1 MFEPKEPVVLQDEF
15 VIPRGEYCWL
25 KSYAKLVPSY
35 RIASVVFFFANYPLN
50 VGTRSFIWCATLYTY
65 ALVFYIGKNLHFLM
79 NLAEVKAFFL
89 RGEEYDHQSSHISN
103 ILKIST
109 ESLIQ

>member
-35 RIASVVFFFANYPLN
+35 RIASVVVFFANYPLN
-50 VGTRSFIWCATLYTY
+50 VGTRSFI
-65 ALVFYIGKNLHFLM
+65 
-79 NLAEVKAFFL
+79 
-89 RGEEYDHQSSHISN
+89 
-103 ILKIST
+103 
-109 ESLIQ
+109 